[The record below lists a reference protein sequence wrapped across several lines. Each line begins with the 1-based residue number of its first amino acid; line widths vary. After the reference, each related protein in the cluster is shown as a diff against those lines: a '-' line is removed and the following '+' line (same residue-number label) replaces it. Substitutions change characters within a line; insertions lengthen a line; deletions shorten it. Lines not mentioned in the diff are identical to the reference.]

1 MRTIIFGLCA
11 IAIALTA
18 GAATPAE
25 LSAIPEGSQAKVLSE
40 NEALGSL
47 KREATPVSLG
57 QIIKDP
63 AGCLYAVVS
72 KNKRLTLIQVRDK
85 AKRHVCGN

>member
-11 IAIALTA
+11 IAIALIA
-18 GAATPAE
+18 GVATPAE
-25 LSAIPEGSQAKVLSE
+25 LSAIAEVNQAKVLTG
-40 NEALGSL
+40 NEALGAL
-47 KREATPVSLG
+47 KREATPVALG

-63 AGCLYAVVS
+63 GGCLYAVVS

-85 AKRHVCGN
+85 AKRQVCGN